1 MHMSEAK
8 LTTKMFFSHLVFSQE
23 VHVGLRG
30 SIWRKVKRHFHLRCK
45 SPRHFLQRFKSGSA
59 PALKFNKVGVVKK
72 KK

>member
-23 VHVGLRG
+23 VHVGLRL
-30 SIWRKVKRHFHLRCK
+30 KVKRHFHLRSK
-45 SPRHFLQRFKSGSA
+45 SPWHFLQRSKSGSA